1 MKKTLSILMLSALP
15 AFVLASG
22 DHADSHEMEGGK
34 MMMQGHDMASMEHG
48 KGEEAHDT
56 MAGKP
61 GDPAQVSRTIDIT
74 MDDSMRYTPSEINVK
89 TGETIRFFVKNL
101 GKMSHEMVIGSMD
114 ELKEHAEM
122 MRNMPNMKHVEANM
136 ITLAPGQRGGLVW
149 QFDKAG
155 TVDFACLV
163 PGHIEAGMSGKVE
176 VE

>member
-1 MKKTLSILMLSALP
+1 MKKTLLAILLSSLP
-15 AFVLASG
+15 VLTFASG
-22 DHADSHEMEGGK
+22 DHAKRHGTDGHQMT
-34 MMMQGHDMASMEHG
+34 QGQDMAGMDHG
-48 KGEEAHDT
+48 KGEGAHDA

-74 MDDSMRYTPSEINVK
+74 MDDTMRYTPSEISVK
-89 TGETIRFFVKNL
+89 TGETIRFFIKNQ

-122 MRNMPNMKHVEANM
+122 MRKMPDMKHVEANM

-155 TVDFACLV
+155 EVDFACLV
-163 PGHIEAGMSGKVE
+163 PGHMEAGMTGTVNVE
-176 VE
+176 